1 MYIIS
6 PEGGEWTER
15 LRGNSFERGFQQ
27 RFTQREDSD
36 WKVKR
41 IFRMLK
47 AWRGFFRIWLHS
59 LSWLTFEGVCLG

>member
-1 MYIIS
+1 MYIIF
-6 PEGGEWTER
+6 PEGEEWTER

-36 WKVKR
+36 RKVKR

-47 AWRGFFRIWLHS
+47 A
-59 LSWLTFEGVCLG
+59 